1 MDFGHLIS
9 ESFNITRKHKVLW
22 LFGIISAIFGGASQT
37 FNFSFNIPSGFSPS
51 SGMMTEG
58 KDTAFTGLDF
68 VKFIDPNTLVLV
80 IAVIAVIFVTI
91 IFAAIYIQTW
101 AYTALVSQTLSV
113 IRGKSP
119 TFKEG
124 KVIGEKFFWRVFLFR
139 LVFGLV
145 LIPVILLL
153 IIPPL
158 LFFMVGQT
166 GLAIAFGI
174 IDLIIFVLGLI
185 AYSVAVG
192 ILSEFGIRGMIENDL
207 KVRESVELGWQL
219 LRNNLGKSVLAW
231 LVNIAIGFVAGI
243 FFFIIIF
250 LFLIL
255 GILLF
260 LINPLLI
267 VIPIIIFL
275 ITAVFVS
282 GILNVFV
289 SSFWSLVYTDILK
302 GEDAARSTEAVGTA
316 VSSSSK

>member
-9 ESFNITRKHKVLW
+9 ESFNITRRNKVLW
-22 LFGIISAIFGGASQT
+22 IFGIISAIFGGATQT
-37 FNFSFNIPSGFSPS
+37 FNFSFNMPSGFSPS

-68 VKFIDPNTLVLV
+68 VKFIDPNTLLLI
-80 IAVIAVIFVTI
+80 IAVIAVIFVTV

-101 AYTALVSQTLSV
+101 AYTALVSQTLNV
-113 IRGKSP
+113 IKGKSP

-145 LIPVILLL
+145 IIPVIILL

-174 IDLIIFVLGLI
+174 IDLIIFVLGMI
-185 AYSVAVG
+185 AYAVAVE
-192 ILSEFGIRGMIENDL
+192 ILSEFGIRKMIEKDL
-207 KVRESVELGWQL
+207 KVRESIELGWQL
-219 LRNNLGKSVLAW
+219 LRNNLGKSILAW
-231 LVNIAIGFVAGI
+231 LVNIAIGFVAGF

-255 GILLF
+255 GFLLF

-267 VIPIIIFL
+267 IIPIIIFL
-275 ITAVFVS
+275 ITAAFVS
-282 GILNVFV
+282 GLLNVFV
-289 SSFWSLVYTDILK
+289 SSFWSLVYTAILK
-302 GEDAARSTEAVGTA
+302 GEDAAGSAEAVGTTA
-316 VSSSSK
+316 SSSSE